1 MNSQEAVKSLR
12 SRTPLHC
19 LNSFIC
25 SDHFEFESLACPLL
39 SKKRAGGV
47 MKTRDYLSLIIR
59 NSLRNRRRS
68 LLTISSLAVSLSLLG
83 LLMAMYRALFF
94 GGEQSPA
101 QALRMV
107 THN

>member
-1 MNSQEAVKSLR
+1 
-12 SRTPLHC
+12 
-19 LNSFIC
+19 
-25 SDHFEFESLACPLL
+25 
-39 SKKRAGGV
+39 